1 MEDGTVH
8 VTVGAADF
16 FLNSAKLGDS
26 QWKEHYEV
34 EFGYGRATV
43 VNRTA
48 LLWEY
53 VRNRDK
59 KVTDH
64 VWLYH

>member
-1 MEDGTVH
+1 MH
-8 VTVGAADF
+8 VTVASSAGY
-16 FLNSAKLGDS
+16 FLDSANLTES
-26 QWKEHYEV
+26 RWQEHYEA
-34 EFGYGRATV
+34 EFGYGHAIV

-53 VRNRDK
+53 IRNRDK
-59 KVTDH
+59 KFIDH

>member
-1 MEDGTVH
+1 MHTR
-8 VTVGAADF
+8 VGAAGF
-16 FLNSAKLGDS
+16 FSIHLRWLIHD
-26 QWKEHYEV
+26 
-34 EFGYGRATV
+34 GRNTTRLSLAMDEPHAV

-53 VRNRDK
+53 VRNKDK

-64 VWLYH
+64 VGLYH